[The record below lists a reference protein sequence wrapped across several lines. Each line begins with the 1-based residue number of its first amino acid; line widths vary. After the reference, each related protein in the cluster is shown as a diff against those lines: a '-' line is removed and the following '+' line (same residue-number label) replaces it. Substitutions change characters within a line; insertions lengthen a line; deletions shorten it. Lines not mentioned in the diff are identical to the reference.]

1 MEFVQLLNSF
11 DVHRIFQAGV
21 NIEVKIDICCA
32 VLIHS
37 IKVVIVDDKKH
48 VYNIDTK
55 SMIWRTSED
64 TKVNEF
70 TESAVRNFLSYSTAK
85 LKLENPK
92 AIDKFLV
99 TKEDIKFFMELEKG
113 FFGKPNLQ

>member
-1 MEFVQLLNSF
+1 
-11 DVHRIFQAGV
+11 
-21 NIEVKIDICCA
+21 
-32 VLIHS
+32 
-37 IKVVIVDDKKH
+37 VVVDAKKH

-55 SMIWRTSED
+55 YMIWRTSED

-70 TESAVRNFLSYSTAK
+70 TQSAVRKFLSYSISK

-113 FFGKPNLQ
+113 LF